1 MRGGDIVMPLP
12 SLPSFQYQNVVT
24 VLLVVVER
32 ALVYA
37 GKSDAAREE
46 AVEGKANEWEERQ
59 AEDA

>member
-1 MRGGDIVMPLP
+1 
-12 SLPSFQYQNVVT
+12 VVT

-46 AVEGKANEWEERQ
+46 AVEGKANEWEEHQ